1 MNLGLKNYTKQLTHE
16 IGVCS
21 THLNLNSKDNN
32 LHISLPLISS
42 IGPSPITLSLIYNYQ
57 DQQEDSFFGKGFKLN
72 LYSKI
77 TQYKDY
83 FEVKNADGS
92 IDIYTKNERNEFIN
106 KETNLQVN
114 CIYEDDYF
122 MRFYYLIKDK
132 YNTCKR
138 FSEEK
143 NYPYF
148 IETKANNQYNLF
160 LDSDNKYIKNN
171 YDDIIRFKLE
181 NNKITKITYY
191 QQDKEMYS
199 TIIEYL
205 NGFISKIKYYDGT
218 IISFDFKND
227 YIIVLDELTN
237 YRIKYNILNNK
248 IISFIDGYD
257 NNFTHS
263 HLTNLIY
270 DNNKTTILNYKNEKN
285 IIFFKDHFPLF
296 EVDNENNVIKNEY
309 DNITK
314 SLISSNIVL
323 SKSNN
328 LFENISL
335 ESFTKNNVI
344 FTKENIEDD
353 FFKNLINDSAYKIT
367 GKNLLNQKISYTL
380 NLEGMAQDNIS
391 VSFYVKQ
398 LLDHSSKNYVT
409 VTLSCAGYI
418 TKTITK
424 ENYNDLFDLVFL
436 NFKTNSTYRS
446 ITLTFYVYGEA
457 SVILGG
463 IKVNKQE
470 LGSFYEYDENNNP
483 ILSNNNGNTSNLS
496 YNTNNL
502 PSLSINSNA
511 SIYQY
516 EYDEFNNLKKIKTS
530 YATNI
535 ENIYDEKNNLL
546 QSTITN
552 KDNSKILQTKKTYS
566 SDGKYLTSI
575 EDELQNKSKF
585 LEYNQFGSILKALDA
600 LEVETNFQYNSQNDL
615 LKTTIKK
622 LSESTSIS
630 YSYDDHKRI
639 KNINLDNGSVYE
651 FKYDLFNNINEIL
664 LNNVTIYLFEYDL
677 ETNRLIKQSYG
688 KNCDGYKFKYN
699 DKDLIEEVI
708 YFNKSEEKTVFKYIY
723 NQDNL
728 LLKVVD
734 NNNNV
739 YKEYSYNENNELVSI
754 TSKNGK
760 VSVNYDNLKNINFKA
775 QECQNKKIYQT
786 FDCVNRSKGAHP
798 DSLIETYKND
808 QLFIANFIQ
817 DASLRWNNYLLKAIK
832 HDGSEAV
839 PYLTKQGIVD
849 CALINKNK
857 AFSYYLSMNSLYND
871 ECGCLMFWFR
881 PQSFST
887 TSKRYLFSCKS
898 SKGSDFI
905 GVYILNKKVHL
916 EVKNDTLNKEL
927 LVSDYDITTK
937 WNFFALNFINRCDG
951 QGYDDVCEYNL
962 NINGHMQ
969 TFIQKNPRLY
979 VDIGPN
985 PLYNIGHNFE
995 NNQVTSPFLGRIAY
1009 LAIYPRKYTT
1019 LDEILRYY
1027 RLSKDYIFDNEL
1039 IENDLS
1045 TVDFSQT
1052 SLFDIDDPTMEVYP
1066 LQNSVLSLN
1075 NKKPYEFQIRRTSDY
1090 DKDRIFNFNKI
1101 NKKYSY
1107 IADGE
1112 KLFYDLGF
1120 TFNGTILFKAF
1131 TDIQETKQY
1140 LFELK
1145 DQKNHTLGLYRGDN
1159 DFIYIDFNGYKVKTT
1174 LTFTSNKWHDVG
1186 VSFETYL
1193 LNDSEFDIGDKIIRV
1208 CIDGSVYIF
1217 AENHQFEYEGNL
1229 LLSIGRKFESE
1240 TIANSLSLLNTPYP
1254 LYGQIEM
1261 LITKSSCLDEDYIR
1275 KLFEDLQLF
1284 SKIHE
1289 YDTLGMLRKEDLHI
1303 EGNSILS
1310 HTYEYKTQE
1319 DTKYISKNISKE
1331 TINLK
1336 RTTFERNYEFDALGR
1351 ITKIID
1357 DTLGYWDYK
1366 YDYRGY
1372 LIDAG
1377 DKFEYDANG
1386 NITKIGDIVLKYDS
1400 IIKDRL
1406 ISINN
1411 NQVKYEN
1418 NNPLLPTTWKQFKLS
1433 YEGKRITSIQT
1444 PDNEIHYVYDD
1455 EGKRIYKL
1463 EEKNSTSSRYL
1474 YDTNNNLVTEIN
1486 TNYRLDFLYDE
1497 NNKLYGFIK
1506 DNKDKFFYVR
1516 DILQNIIGIINKN
1529 GTFVVKYLCNAYG
1542 KMCDI
1547 TGLEASTI
1555 GIINPFRYKGYYYDE
1570 ETKLYYLT
1578 SRYYDPEVGRF
1589 ITPDS
1594 INRLDSK
1601 SITGLNLYAYCVND
1615 PVNYSD
1621 GSGHM
1626 PEWAQWLIGGAL
1638 VIGSI
1643 ALTICTAG
1651 VGGALAS
1658 AIGGGFWATIGSGAL
1673 VGAVVGA
1680 ASGALM
1686 SAGTQIIKNGF
1697 EDFSWSEVGKDT
1709 LTGCIAGFIAGGLF
1723 AGIQYGLSTSKIANS
1738 VSGLSKAQ
1746 TRLNNAF
1753 KPLSNIKNLS
1763 NMPFS
1768 GANIARTVGQ
1778 VAKNYNNAYSTYIL
1792 SKVTYD
1798 VVNATAKIIY
1808 FALENLTS
1816 YLIGLMF

>member
-1 MNLGLKNYTKQLTHE
+1 M
-16 IGVCS
+16 
-21 THLNLNSKDNN
+21 
-32 LHISLPLISS
+32 
-42 IGPSPITLSLIYNYQ
+42 
-57 DQQEDSFFGKGFKLN
+57 
-72 LYSKI
+72 
-77 TQYKDY
+77 
-83 FEVKNADGS
+83 
-92 IDIYTKNERNEFIN
+92 
-106 KETNLQVN
+106 
-114 CIYEDDYF
+114 
-122 MRFYYLIKDK
+122 
-132 YNTCKR
+132 
-138 FSEEK
+138 
-143 NYPYF
+143 
-148 IETKANNQYNLF
+148 
-160 LDSDNKYIKNN
+160 
-171 YDDIIRFKLE
+171 
-181 NNKITKITYY
+181 
-191 QQDKEMYS
+191 
-199 TIIEYL
+199 
-205 NGFISKIKYYDGT
+205 
-218 IISFDFKND
+218 
-227 YIIVLDELTN
+227 
-237 YRIKYNILNNK
+237 
-248 IISFIDGYD
+248 
-257 NNFTHS
+257 
-263 HLTNLIY
+263 
-270 DNNKTTILNYKNEKN
+270 
-285 IIFFKDHFPLF
+285 
-296 EVDNENNVIKNEY
+296 
-309 DNITK
+309 
-314 SLISSNIVL
+314 
-323 SKSNN
+323 
-328 LFENISL
+328 
-335 ESFTKNNVI
+335 
-344 FTKENIEDD
+344 
-353 FFKNLINDSAYKIT
+353 
-367 GKNLLNQKISYTL
+367 
-380 NLEGMAQDNIS
+380 
-391 VSFYVKQ
+391 
-398 LLDHSSKNYVT
+398 
-409 VTLSCAGYI
+409 
-418 TKTITK
+418 
-424 ENYNDLFDLVFL
+424 
-436 NFKTNSTYRS
+436 
-446 ITLTFYVYGEA
+446 
-457 SVILGG
+457 
-463 IKVNKQE
+463 
-470 LGSFYEYDENNNP
+470 
-483 ILSNNNGNTSNLS
+483 
-496 YNTNNL
+496 
-502 PSLSINSNA
+502 
-511 SIYQY
+511 
-516 EYDEFNNLKKIKTS
+516 
-530 YATNI
+530 
-535 ENIYDEKNNLL
+535 
-546 QSTITN
+546 
-552 KDNSKILQTKKTYS
+552 
-566 SDGKYLTSI
+566 
-575 EDELQNKSKF
+575 
-585 LEYNQFGSILKALDA
+585 
-600 LEVETNFQYNSQNDL
+600 
-615 LKTTIKK
+615 
-622 LSESTSIS
+622 
-630 YSYDDHKRI
+630 
-639 KNINLDNGSVYE
+639 
-651 FKYDLFNNINEIL
+651 
-664 LNNVTIYLFEYDL
+664 
-677 ETNRLIKQSYG
+677 
-688 KNCDGYKFKYN
+688 
-699 DKDLIEEVI
+699 
-708 YFNKSEEKTVFKYIY
+708 
-723 NQDNL
+723 
-728 LLKVVD
+728 
-734 NNNNV
+734 
-739 YKEYSYNENNELVSI
+739 
-754 TSKNGK
+754 
-760 VSVNYDNLKNINFKA
+760 
-775 QECQNKKIYQT
+775 
-786 FDCVNRSKGAHP
+786 
-798 DSLIETYKND
+798 
-808 QLFIANFIQ
+808 
-817 DASLRWNNYLLKAIK
+817 
-832 HDGSEAV
+832 
-839 PYLTKQGIVD
+839 
-849 CALINKNK
+849 INKNK

-1159 DFIYIDFNGYKVKTT
+1159 DFIYIDFDGYKAKTT

-1310 HTYEYKTQE
+1310 HTYEYKTQV

-1444 PDNEIHYVYDD
+1444 PDNAIHYIYDD

-1516 DILQNIIGIINKN
+1516 DILQNIIGIINEN

-1555 GIINPFRYKGYYYDE
+1555 GTINPFRYKVII
-1570 ETKLYYLT
+1570 TMKKQN
-1578 SRYYDPEVGRF
+1578 F
-1589 ITPDS
+1589 I
-1594 INRLDSK
+1594 I
-1601 SITGLNLYAYCVND
+1601 
-1615 PVNYSD
+1615 
-1621 GSGHM
+1621 
-1626 PEWAQWLIGGAL
+1626 
-1638 VIGSI
+1638 
-1643 ALTICTAG
+1643 
-1651 VGGALAS
+1651 
-1658 AIGGGFWATIGSGAL
+1658 
-1673 VGAVVGA
+1673 
-1680 ASGALM
+1680 
-1686 SAGTQIIKNGF
+1686 
-1697 EDFSWSEVGKDT
+1697 
-1709 LTGCIAGFIAGGLF
+1709 
-1723 AGIQYGLSTSKIANS
+1723 
-1738 VSGLSKAQ
+1738 
-1746 TRLNNAF
+1746 
-1753 KPLSNIKNLS
+1753 
-1763 NMPFS
+1763 
-1768 GANIARTVGQ
+1768 
-1778 VAKNYNNAYSTYIL
+1778 
-1792 SKVTYD
+1792 
-1798 VVNATAKIIY
+1798 
-1808 FALENLTS
+1808 
-1816 YLIGLMF
+1816 